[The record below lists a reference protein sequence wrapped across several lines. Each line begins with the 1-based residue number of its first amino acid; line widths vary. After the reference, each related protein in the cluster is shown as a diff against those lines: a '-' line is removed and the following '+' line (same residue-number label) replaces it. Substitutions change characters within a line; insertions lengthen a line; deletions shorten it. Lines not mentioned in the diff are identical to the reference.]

1 MHYIALTGGGML
13 AVGCLLPWLSLGAG
27 FVGGGLEA
35 LLGALALLSGI
46 FAAGLA
52 AFNIARNENRM
63 RCAYLATGALSSAIG
78 IIGLLNGDRHAIV
91 STGLWFVTAGGL
103 LLAGTGL
110 VNLLG
115 DRFFS
120 SVAGVAS
127 PHGPE
132 AARVPVPTALFG
144 VAGPYAGSSI
154 PLVQEGIVMG
164 RDPAACNLVIPA
176 PQVSRR
182 HARIVPSAL
191 PGFWTIEDLGS
202 TNGTYVRASG
212 EWVRVSGPMNIS
224 LFGRFCLGDEG
235 TEFEV
240 R

>member
-27 FVGGGLEA
+27 LVGGGLEA

-63 RCAYLATGALSSAIG
+63 RYAYLATGALSSAIG
-78 IIGLLNGDRHAIV
+78 IVGLLNGDRHAII

-103 LLAGTGL
+103 LLTGTGL

-115 DRFFS
+115 DRVFS
-120 SVAGVAS
+120 SVAGVA
-127 PHGPE
+127 PPPGPE
-132 AARVPVPTALFG
+132 AARAPVPTALFG

-154 PLVQEGIVMG
+154 PLVREGIVMG

-182 HARIVPSAL
+182 HARIVPGAL

-224 LFGRFCLGDEG
+224 LFGRFRLGDEG